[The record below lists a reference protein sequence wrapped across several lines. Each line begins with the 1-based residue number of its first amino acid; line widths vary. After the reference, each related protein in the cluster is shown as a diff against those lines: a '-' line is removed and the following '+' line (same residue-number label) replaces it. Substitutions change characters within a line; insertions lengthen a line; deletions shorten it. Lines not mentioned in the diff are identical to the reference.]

1 MNNNE
6 NKSIIGSI
14 LGIGILVG
22 SGALG
27 HSYFFSNKDIAKLE
41 SYIND
46 LQHKNYNLQN
56 ENKNLS
62 KRYSIEMEYYLI
74 NSCVDKKNRNSYS
87 YKKEQFEEECFKSL
101 KNIENN
107 IKEDSLIKRDLDR
120 YF

>member
-14 LGIGILVG
+14 LGIGMLIG

-27 HSYFFSNKDIAKLE
+27 HSYFFSSKDIAKLE

-62 KRYSIEMEYYLI
+62 KRYSIEKEYYLI
-74 NSCVDKKNRNSYS
+74 NSCVDKKTEIAIHTRKNNL
-87 YKKEQFEEECFKSL
+87 KKNVFNL
-101 KNIENN
+101 
-107 IKEDSLIKRDLDR
+107 
-120 YF
+120 